1 MFCFNPLTFTVI
13 AINDKILVFAHV
25 EVCQHTHDRYH
36 IQRID

>member
-13 AINDKILVFAHV
+13 AINDRMFLYVHIDIYRY
-25 EVCQHTHDRYH
+25 THDRYH